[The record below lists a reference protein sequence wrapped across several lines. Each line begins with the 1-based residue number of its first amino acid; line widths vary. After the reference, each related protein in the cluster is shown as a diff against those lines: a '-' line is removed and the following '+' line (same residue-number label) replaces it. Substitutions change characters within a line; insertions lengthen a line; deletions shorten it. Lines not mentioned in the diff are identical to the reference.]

1 MTMTKP
7 YLKYC
12 GAVTKEDVEC
22 IAQSQADA
30 IGFIFA
36 PSKRQVHPDDVN
48 YWLTQTKCDKDIA
61 GVFVNEKVQKVCDIT
76 KHIPLNIVQ
85 LHGDET
91 EEYAKEIK
99 QQTGAIVWKVFH
111 HEPNLKETLEKMTA
125 FAPFVD
131 GFLIDSKVKGMRG
144 GSGKAFAWE
153 AVPVYVQ
160 HAKRLGKI
168 CAVAGGITPETVS
181 ELLAYGPEAIDLSSG
196 VEENGKKSSAKI
208 KALEERMLNDVRI
221 SK

>member
-1 MTMTKP
+1 MNMTKP
-7 YLKYC
+7 YVKYC
-12 GAVTKEDVEC
+12 GAVTQEDVDC

-36 PSKRQVHPDDVN
+36 PSKRQVHPDQVKQ
-48 YWLTQTKCDKDIA
+48 WLAQTKCEKDTA
-61 GVFVNEKVQKVCDIT
+61 GVFVNEKIQKVCDII
-76 KHIPLNIVQ
+76 KHIPLDIVQ

-91 EEYAKEIK
+91 REHAKEIK
-99 QQTGAIVWKVFH
+99 EQTGAIVWKVFH
-111 HEPNLKETLEKMTA
+111 HEPNLTGTLEKMTT

-131 GFLIDSKVKGMRG
+131 GFLIDAKVKGMRG
-144 GSGKAFAWE
+144 GSGTAFAWE
-153 AVPVYVQ
+153 AVPSYVQ
-160 HAKRLGKI
+160 HAKHLSKNCVI
-168 CAVAGGITPETVS
+168 AGGVTPVTIT

-196 VEENGKKSSAKI
+196 IEENGKKSIAKI

>member
-1 MTMTKP
+1 MKP

-12 GAVTKEDVEC
+12 GAVSQEDVEC

-36 PSKRQVHPDDVN
+36 PSKRQVHPDQVKQ
-48 YWLTQTKCDKDIA
+48 WLIQIKCEKEIA

-76 KHIPLNIVQ
+76 KHIPLDIVQ

-91 EEYAKEIK
+91 QDDAKEIK
-99 QQTGAIVWKVFH
+99 QQTGAVVWKVFH
-111 HEPNLKETLEKMTA
+111 HESNVTSTLEKMTA
-125 FAPFVD
+125 FAPVVD
-131 GFLIDSKVKGMRG
+131 GFLIDAKVKGMRG
-144 GSGKAFAWE
+144 GSGTAFAWE
-153 AVPVYVQ
+153 AVPLYVQ
-160 HAKRLGKI
+160 HAKRLEKTCTI
-168 CAVAGGITPETVS
+168 AGGITPETIA

-196 VEENGKKSSAKI
+196 IEENGKKSSAKI